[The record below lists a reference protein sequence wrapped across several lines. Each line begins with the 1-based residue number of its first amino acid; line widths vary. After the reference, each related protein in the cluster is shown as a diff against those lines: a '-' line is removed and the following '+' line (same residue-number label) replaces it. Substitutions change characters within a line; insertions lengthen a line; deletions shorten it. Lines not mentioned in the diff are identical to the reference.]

1 MRFFIHSCF
10 ALAGLWGFVA
20 VGSAIDPALIP
31 QTAGVVHILMKASV
45 GLH

>member
-10 ALAGLWGFVA
+10 ALAGHWGFVA
-20 VGSAIDPALIP
+20 VGSAIDPSFIP
-31 QTAGVVHILMKASV
+31 HTAGVVTGIMRASI